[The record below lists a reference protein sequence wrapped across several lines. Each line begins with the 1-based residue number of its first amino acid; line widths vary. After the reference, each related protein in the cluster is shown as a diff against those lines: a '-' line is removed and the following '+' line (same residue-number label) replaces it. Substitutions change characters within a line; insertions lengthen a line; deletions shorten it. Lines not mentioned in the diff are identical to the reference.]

1 MYEQN
6 KSPAA
11 ENEAPYYLAYNFP
24 AVLFT
29 FKVKA
34 WPKLKPLYE
43 TLSRDSRWK
52 VRRTLAYSIHEM
64 ARILGP
70 ELAEQDLLAILF
82 KFMSDNNDVREGITV
97 NLPKFIEILKP
108 E

>member
-1 MYEQN
+1 MN
-6 KSPAA
+6 KTKAQLLKMKHHIIWLTTSQ
-11 ENEAPYYLAYNFP
+11 
-24 AVLFT
+24 LF
-29 FKVKA
+29 FGVNS

-52 VRRTLAYSIHEM
+52 VRRSLAFSIHEM
-64 ARILGP
+64 AKILGP
-70 ELAEQDLLAILF
+70 DIAESELLGILF
-82 KFMSDNNDVREGITV
+82 KFMQDNNDVREGITF